1 MKKSM
6 RTLLTVM
13 LGSFMIFL
21 LPVAAGESSSP
32 PEKTLTLSLI
42 GDCTIGEQEEYR
54 GYGYSFTG
62 RMKKLGMEYPFSNVI
77 DLFMADDI
85 TLANCEGV
93 FTKRKQHED
102 KRTNLRATPEWAQVF
117 SLGGVDVVNISNNH
131 TYDYFPRGRVDTKEA
146 LKAVDVGFFGD
157 GDLWVAQV
165 KGIMIGMTGYTYPHR
180 EDISRQIKDIKALRE
195 MGCDLVIVSMHW
207 GKELNP
213 DPTGEQLKLGPA
225 LIDAGAD
232 IVYGHGPHVLQPIQL
247 YKGKPIFYSLAN
259 FVFGADPNPRD
270 SDTAVIS
277 LTYDLSGEEAVPAR
291 LEAIPMRMHKN
302 KDYRPYAYTKEAD
315 RIRVWDKL
323 VFPEKAS
330 VSSGLPTGFAQ
341 AGVAVLFPRFE

>member
-6 RTLLTVM
+6 RTLITTL
-13 LGSFMIFL
+13 LGCLMIS
-21 LPVAAGESSSP
+21 LPLGAAGESSP
-32 PEKTLTLSLI
+32 PPGKTLVLSLV

-62 RMKKLGMEYPFSNVI
+62 RMKKLGMEYPFSHVAE
-77 DLFMADDI
+77 LFTADDI

-93 FTKRKQHED
+93 FTKRRQHED

-131 TYDYFPRGRVDTKEA
+131 AYDYFPRGRVDTKNA
-146 LKAVDVGFFGD
+146 LTAVDVGFFGD
-157 GDLWVAQV
+157 GELWVGEV
-165 KGIMIGMTGYTYPHR
+165 KGIKIGMTGYTYPHR
-180 EDISRQIKDIKALRE
+180 EDISRQVKDIKTLRE
-195 MGCDLVIVSMHW
+195 MGCGLVIVSMHW

-232 IVYGHGPHVLQPIQL
+232 IVYGHGPHVLQPIQI

-259 FVFGADPNPRD
+259 FVFGADPNPKD

-277 LTYDLSGEEAVPAR
+277 LTYDLSSGEAVPAR

-302 KDYRPYAYTKEAD
+302 KDYCPYAYTKEED
-315 RIRVWDKL
+315 QTRVWDKL
-323 VFPEKAS
+323 VFSEKAS
-330 VSSGLPTGFAQ
+330 VSSGLPAGFAQ
-341 AGVAVLFPRFE
+341 TGIAVLLPGFE